1 MAEGEESPQ
10 LGSGGSAVSVSGVDL
25 AVGGGG
31 TASEGSSLPSGT
43 ETQQLFHQFMVRLSE

>member
-25 AVGGGG
+25 AMGDSETV
-31 TASEGSSLPSGT
+31 SEGSSLPSGT